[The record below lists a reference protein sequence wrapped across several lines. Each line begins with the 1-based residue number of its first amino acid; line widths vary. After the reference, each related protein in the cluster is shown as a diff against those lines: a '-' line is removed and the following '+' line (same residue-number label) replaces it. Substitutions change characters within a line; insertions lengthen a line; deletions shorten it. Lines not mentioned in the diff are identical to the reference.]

1 MAVVVGRQRVS
12 VLHNGGRV
20 SMTRGLAQYLG
31 IASLTPVLGLT
42 AKGNRRHARKGAA
55 VAGKPYIIQLDDLSM
70 WTVSVVGSMK
80 SFEDAYFVA
89 RRAPKMVK
97 AWSPGGV
104 ELVPRTDD

>member
-1 MAVVVGRQRVS
+1 
-12 VLHNGGRV
+12 
-20 SMTRGLAQYLG
+20 MTRGLAAYLG
-31 IASLTPVLGLT
+31 IASLVPALGLT

-55 VAGKPYIIQLDDLSM
+55 VAGKPYIIQLDDLSL
-70 WTVSVVGSMK
+70 WTVNVVGSMK
-80 SFEDAYFVA
+80 AFEDAYFVS